1 LWNHDFKD
9 SRIIFEREDELQY
22 YYITA
27 NVQKKTARVGIML
40 VLSIATMFFLLI
52 VINAFHMLRYSELEH
67 NKFKTDAMNRKAM
80 QALADVMHQDT
91 IDVAS
96 LNQEELLAEAR
107 RQKQNQKNVL
117 LLVDFAQREMNKANY
132 LLTKTL
138 NSVGVSKG
146 HVDKLMSRADKSL
159 GGQGGLDRTLDIDPP
174 DAKSKN
180 ALIKEIQLNE
190 QIKSIYKAIPVS
202 KPINNSGVSSNFG
215 VRVHPLTGKL
225 SFHDGV
231 DFIPHNDTMAKST
244 AAGVVDVGY
253 SNLGYGNVVTV
264 HHAFGFKT
272 LYGHLSKILVKPG
285 QKIEAG
291 TVVGIVGNTGSSTG
305 THLHYEIAIDNDK
318 LNPLLAMELA
328 KNVQ

>member
-1 LWNHDFKD
+1 M
-9 SRIIFEREDELQY
+9 
-22 YYITA
+22 
-27 NVQKKTARVGIML
+27 KTARVGIVL
-40 VLSIATMFFLLI
+40 VLSLLTMLVFLIAM
-52 VINAFHMLRYSELEH
+52 NALHMLRYSELEH
-67 NKFKTDAMNRKAM
+67 TKFKTDAMNRKAM
-80 QALADVMHQDT
+80 QALADVMHDDS

-96 LNQEELLAEAR
+96 LNQEQLLAEAQ

-117 LLVDFAQREMNKANY
+117 MLVDFAQRELNKANHV
-132 LLTKTL
+132 LAQTL

-146 HVDKLMSRADKSL
+146 HVDTLMTKAKRSL
-159 GGQGGLDRTLDIDPP
+159 GGQGGVDRSLDIDTP

-190 QIKSIYKAIPVS
+190 QIKSIYKAIPDT

-215 VRVHPLTGKL
+215 VRVHPVTGRL
-225 SFHDGV
+225 AFHEGV
-231 DFIPHNDTMAKST
+231 DFIPHNDMMAKST
-244 AAGVVDVGY
+244 AAGIVDVDS
-253 SNLGYGNVVTV
+253 SNTGYGNVVTV

-272 LYGHLSKILVKPG
+272 LYGHLSKVLVRPG

-291 TVVGIVGNTGSSTG
+291 TPVGIVGSTGTSTG